1 MKTSDLACLT
11 ALAAL
16 WGASYLF
23 MRMCAGEFGALALA
37 GARAAIA
44 AVVLMPLLATARDGG
59 VRALRRHWKP
69 VLLVGVTN
77 SALPF
82 VLFALA
88 ALGINASLSAIFNA
102 ATPLYAAVIGRVW
115 LGEAIG
121 RMRAAGL
128 ALGFCG
134 VLWLVAEGASFKPGA
149 SAVATGWAV
158 LACVAATMLYAFS
171 AHFSKRY
178 LAAVPPLAVA
188 AGSQLAAA
196 LVLAPA
202 ALALHPHALPSA
214 RAWGALLCLGVGCT
228 ALAYVLFFRLIARV
242 GAARTMAVPFLVPAF
257 GVLWGVLFLGE
268 TLTSAMAAGSALIVL
283 GTALAT
289 GMISLARPPEPRPP
303 PRPGA
308 RPGAN
313 SRGPYKP

>member
-1 MKTSDLACLT
+1 MKKSDLASLT

-23 MRMCAGEFGALALA
+23 MRVGAGEFGALTLA

-44 AVVLMPLLATARDGG
+44 AVLLMLLLASDL
-59 VRALRRHWKP
+59 RALRRHWKP

-121 RMRAAGL
+121 RTRAAGL

-149 SAVATGWAV
+149 SAVTTGWAV

-188 AGSQLAAA
+188 AGSQ
-196 LVLAPA
+196 VGVGTPTEMTAPA
-202 ALALHPHALPSA
+202 RHLQ
-214 RAWGALLCLGVGCT
+214 RQLL
-228 ALAYVLFFRLIARV
+228 RLSGPEFDRV
-242 GAARTMAVPFLVPAF
+242 FLK
-257 GVLWGVLFLGE
+257 
-268 TLTSAMAAGSALIVL
+268 ALIKDHRKAIAKYEEQRRSGEAVTRKLAEDVL
-283 GTALAT
+283 PHLSQHLQVAL
-289 GMISLARPPEPRPP
+289 SLQS
-303 PRPGA
+303 G
-308 RPGAN
+308 G
-313 SRGPYKP
+313 

>member
-1 MKTSDLACLT
+1 MMKKTDLACLT
-11 ALAAL
+11 VLAAL

-23 MRMCAGEFGALALA
+23 MRVCAGEFGAMTLA

-44 AVVLMPLLATARDGG
+44 AALLLPLLAGDW
-59 VRALRRHWKP
+59 RALRRHWKP
-69 VLLVGVTN
+69 VLLVGLTN

-121 RMRAAGL
+121 RTRAAGL

-134 VLWLVAEGASFKPGA
+134 VVWLAADGAGFKPG
-149 SAVATGWAV
+149 ATGWAV

-178 LAAVPPLAVA
+178 LAAVSPLAVA

-202 ALALHPHALPSA
+202 ALALHPATVPSA
-214 RAWGALLCLGVGCT
+214 RAWGALLCLGALCT

-242 GAARTMAVPFLVPAF
+242 GAAKTMAVPFLVPAF

-268 TLTSAMAAGSALIVL
+268 TLTQAMAAGSALIVL

-289 GMISLARPPEPRPP
+289 GLIDPARPLR
-303 PRPGA
+303 A
-308 RPGAN
+308 W
-313 SRGPYKP
+313 S

>member
-1 MKTSDLACLT
+1 MKKIDLASLT

-23 MRMCAGEFGALALA
+23 MRMGAFEFGAATMA
-37 GARAAIA
+37 GARAAIGA
-44 AVVLMPLLATARDGG
+44 ALLLPLLTATRDGG
-59 VRALRRHWKP
+59 ARALLRHWKP

-134 VLWLVAEGASFKPGA
+134 VLWLVADGASFKPGA

-178 LAAVPPLAVA
+178 LAGVPPLAVA

-202 ALALHPHALPSA
+202 ALALHPHAMPSA

-242 GAARTMAVPFLVPAF
+242 GAAKTMAVPFLVPAF

-268 TLTSAMAAGSALIVL
+268 TFTPAMAAGSVLIVL

-289 GMISLARPPEPRPP
+289 GVVSLGRPRAAHPL

-308 RPGAN
+308 RPDAN
-313 SRGPYKP
+313 

>member
-1 MKTSDLACLT
+1 MMKKSDLACLT

-23 MRMCAGEFGALALA
+23 MRVCAGEFGAITLA
-37 GARAAIA
+37 GARAVIA
-44 AVVLMPLLATARDGG
+44 AALLLPLLGG
-59 VRALRRHWKP
+59 DWSVLRRHWKP
-69 VLLVGVTN
+69 VLLVGLTN

-121 RMRAAGL
+121 RTRAAGL

-202 ALALHPHALPSA
+202 ALVLHPHAMPSA

-242 GAARTMAVPFLVPAF
+242 GAAKTMAVPFLVPAF
-257 GVLWGVLFLGE
+257 GVLWGVLFLAE
-268 TLTSAMAAGSALIVL
+268 TFTAAMAAGSALIVL

-289 GMISLARPPEPRPP
+289 GLINPGRRPAARPL

-308 RPGAN
+308 RPDAH
-313 SRGPYKP
+313 

>member
-1 MKTSDLACLT
+1 
-11 ALAAL
+11 
-16 WGASYLF
+16 
-23 MRMCAGEFGALALA
+23 MRVCAGAFGAMTLA

-44 AVVLMPLLATARDGG
+44 AALLLPLLGG
-59 VRALRRHWKP
+59 DWRVLRVHWKP
-69 VLLVGVTN
+69 VLLVGLTN

-134 VLWLVAEGASFKPGA
+134 VVWLAADGVGFKPG
-149 SAVATGWAV
+149 ATGWAV

-178 LAAVPPLAVA
+178 LATVPPLAVA

-196 LVLAPA
+196 LMLAPA
-202 ALALHPHALPSA
+202 AMALHPATLPSA
-214 RAWGALLCLGVGCT
+214 RAWGALLCLGALCT

-242 GAARTMAVPFLVPAF
+242 GAAKTMAVPFLVPAF
-257 GVLWGVLFLGE
+257 GVLWGVLFLDEPFTG
-268 TLTSAMAAGSALIVL
+268 AMAAGSALIVL

-289 GMISLARPPEPRPP
+289 GLINPARPRAPHPLPQ
-303 PRPGA
+303 PGV
-308 RPGAN
+308 RQDAN
-313 SRGPYKP
+313 

>member
-1 MKTSDLACLT
+1 MKKSDLASLT

-23 MRMCAGEFGALALA
+23 MRMCAGEFGAMTLA

-44 AVVLMPLLATARDGG
+44 AVLLLPLLAGDAG
-59 VRALRRHWKP
+59 ALRRHWKP
-69 VLLVGVTN
+69 LLLVGVTN

-88 ALGINASLSAIFNA
+88 AQGINASLSAIFNA

-121 RMRAAGL
+121 RVRAAGL

-134 VLWLVAEGASFKPGA
+134 VLWLVAEGASFRPGA
-149 SAVATGWAV
+149 SAVTTGWAV

-196 LVLAPA
+196 LVLAPS

-214 RAWGALLCLGVGCT
+214 RSWVALLCLGVGCT

-242 GAARTMAVPFLVPAF
+242 GAAKTMAVPFLVPAF

-268 TLTSAMAAGSALIVL
+268 TFTTAMAAGSALIVL

-289 GMISLARPPEPRPP
+289 GVINPARQRAAHPL

-308 RPGAN
+308 RPDAN
-313 SRGPYKP
+313 

>member
-1 MKTSDLACLT
+1 MKKSDLASLT

-23 MRMCAGEFGALALA
+23 MRICAGEFGALTMA

-44 AVVLMPLLATARDGG
+44 AVLLMPLLAGDLS
-59 VRALRRHWKP
+59 ALRRHWKP

-115 LGEAIG
+115 LGETIG
-121 RMRAAGL
+121 RTRAAGL

-134 VLWLVAEGASFKPGA
+134 VLWLVAEGASFKAGA
-149 SAVATGWAV
+149 SAVTTGWAV
-158 LACVAATMLYAFS
+158 LACMAATMLYAFS

-202 ALALHPHALPSA
+202 ALALHPHAMPSV

-242 GAARTMAVPFLVPAF
+242 GAAKTMAVPFLVPAF
-257 GVLWGVLFLGE
+257 GVLWGVLFLAE
-268 TLTSAMAAGSALIVL
+268 TFTAAMAAGSALIVL

-289 GMISLARPPEPRPP
+289 GLINPARRPAARPLPQ
-303 PRPGA
+303 PGA
-308 RPGAN
+308 RPDAN
-313 SRGPYKP
+313 

>member
-1 MKTSDLACLT
+1 MKKSDLACLT

-23 MRMCAGEFGALALA
+23 MRVCAGEFGAMTLA

-44 AVVLMPLLATARDGG
+44 AALLLPLLAGDRS
-59 VRALRRHWKP
+59 ALRRHWKP
-69 VLLVGVTN
+69 VLLVGLTN

-115 LGEAIG
+115 LGEPIG
-121 RMRAAGL
+121 RTRAAGL
-128 ALGFCG
+128 VLGFCG
-134 VLWLVAEGASFKPGA
+134 VVWLVADNAGFKAGP
-149 SAVATGWAV
+149 TGWAV
-158 LACVAATMLYAFS
+158 AACVAATMLYAFS

-202 ALALHPHALPSA
+202 AVALHPATAPSA
-214 RAWGALLCLGVGCT
+214 RAWGALLCLGALCT

-242 GAARTMAVPFLVPAF
+242 GAAKTMAVPFLVPAF

-268 TLTSAMAAGSALIVL
+268 TLTRSMAAGSVLIVL

-289 GMISLARPPEPRPP
+289 GLVNPARPPAAHPLPRH
-303 PRPGA
+303 GA
-308 RPGAN
+308 RRDAN
-313 SRGPYKP
+313 

>member
-1 MKTSDLACLT
+1 MKKSDVACLT

-23 MRMCAGEFGALALA
+23 MRVGAGEFGAMTLA

-44 AVVLMPLLATARDGG
+44 AVLLLPLLAGDWR
-59 VRALRRHWKP
+59 VLRRHWKP
-69 VLLVGVTN
+69 VLAVGLTN

-115 LGEAIG
+115 LGETIG
-121 RMRAAGL
+121 RTRAAGL

-134 VLWLVAEGASFKPGA
+134 VVWLVADNAGFKPGA
-149 SAVATGWAV
+149 TGWSV
-158 LACVAATMLYAFS
+158 PACVAATMLYAFS

-188 AGSQLAAA
+188 GGSQLAAA

-202 ALALHPHALPSA
+202 ALALHPATLPSA
-214 RAWGALLCLGVGCT
+214 RAWGALLCLGALCT

-242 GAARTMAVPFLVPAF
+242 GAAKTMAVPFLVPAF

-268 TLTSAMAAGSALIVL
+268 TFTHAMAAGSALVVL

-289 GMISLARPPEPRPP
+289 GLINPARPRAAHPLPQ
-303 PRPGA
+303 PGA
-308 RPGAN
+308 RPDAN
-313 SRGPYKP
+313 

>member
-1 MKTSDLACLT
+1 MKKSDLACLT

-23 MRMCAGEFGALALA
+23 MRVGVGEFGALTLA

-44 AVVLMPLLATARDGG
+44 AVLLMPLLGG
-59 VRALRRHWKP
+59 ELNALRRHWKP

-121 RMRAAGL
+121 RTRAAGL

-134 VLWLVAEGASFKPGA
+134 VVWLVAEGASFQPGA
-149 SAVATGWAV
+149 SAVTTGWAV

-242 GAARTMAVPFLVPAF
+242 GAAKTMAVPFLVPAF
-257 GVLWGVLFLGE
+257 GVLWGVLFLAE
-268 TLTSAMAAGSALIVL
+268 TVTISMAAGSALIVL

-289 GMISLARPPEPRPP
+289 GLINPARPPATRPLP
-303 PRPGA
+303 QPGA
-308 RPGAN
+308 RPDAN
-313 SRGPYKP
+313 

>member
-1 MKTSDLACLT
+1 MKKSDLACLT

-23 MRMCAGEFGALALA
+23 MRMCAGEFGALTLA

-44 AVVLMPLLATARDGG
+44 AVLLLPLLAGDAG
-59 VRALRRHWKP
+59 ALRRHWKP

-121 RMRAAGL
+121 RVRAAGL

-149 SAVATGWAV
+149 SAVTTGWAV

-178 LAAVPPLAVA
+178 LAAVPPLAAA

-202 ALALHPHALPSA
+202 ALALHPHASPSS
-214 RAWGALLCLGVGCT
+214 RSWVALLCLGVGCT

-242 GAARTMAVPFLVPAF
+242 GAAKTMAVPFLVPAF

-268 TLTSAMAAGSALIVL
+268 TFTTAMAAGSALIVL

-289 GMISLARPPEPRPP
+289 GVINPARRRAAHPL

-308 RPGAN
+308 RPDAN
-313 SRGPYKP
+313 

>member
-1 MKTSDLACLT
+1 MKTSDLASLS

-23 MRMCAGEFGALALA
+23 MRVGAGEFGALTLA

-44 AVVLMPLLATARDGG
+44 AALLMLLLAGDLS
-59 VRALRRHWKP
+59 ALRRHWKP

-134 VLWLVAEGASFKPGA
+134 VLWLVAEGASLKPGA
-149 SAVATGWAV
+149 SAVTTGWAV

-196 LVLAPA
+196 LVLAPV
-202 ALALHPHALPSA
+202 ALALHPHAMPSA

-242 GAARTMAVPFLVPAF
+242 GAAKTMAVPFLVPAF
-257 GVLWGVLFLGE
+257 GVLWGVLFLAE
-268 TLTSAMAAGSALIVL
+268 TFTAAMAAGSALIVL

-289 GMISLARPPEPRPP
+289 GLINPARPD
-303 PRPGA
+303 
-308 RPGAN
+308 AN
-313 SRGPYKP
+313 

>member
-1 MKTSDLACLT
+1 MMKKSDLACLT

-23 MRMCAGEFGALALA
+23 MRVCAGEFGAITLA

-44 AVVLMPLLATARDGG
+44 AALLLPLLAGDWS
-59 VRALRRHWKP
+59 ALRRHWKP
-69 VLLVGVTN
+69 VLLVGLTN

-115 LGEAIG
+115 LGEPIG
-121 RMRAAGL
+121 RTRAAGL

-134 VLWLVAEGASFKPGA
+134 VVWLAADNASFKPG
-149 SAVATGWAV
+149 ATGWAV

-178 LAAVPPLAVA
+178 LATVPPLAVA

-202 ALALHPHALPSA
+202 ALVLHPATAPSA
-214 RAWGALLCLGVGCT
+214 RAWGALLCLGALCT

-268 TLTSAMAAGSALIVL
+268 TFTKAMAAGSALIVL

-289 GMISLARPPEPRPP
+289 GLVNPARRRAAHPLPQ
-303 PRPGA
+303 PGA
-308 RPGAN
+308 RPDAN
-313 SRGPYKP
+313 

>member
-1 MKTSDLACLT
+1 MKKSDLACLT

-23 MRMCAGEFGALALA
+23 MRVGVGEFGALTLA

-44 AVVLMPLLATARDGG
+44 AVLLMPLLGRELNT
-59 VRALRRHWKP
+59 LRRHWKP

-115 LGEAIG
+115 LGEPIG

-134 VLWLVAEGASFKPGA
+134 VVWLVAEGASFQPGA
-149 SAVATGWAV
+149 SAVTTGWAV

-242 GAARTMAVPFLVPAF
+242 GAAKTMAVPFLVPAF
-257 GVLWGVLFLGE
+257 GVLWGVLFLAE
-268 TLTSAMAAGSALIVL
+268 TVTVAMAAGSALIVL

-289 GMISLARPPEPRPP
+289 GLINPARPPATRPLP
-303 PRPGA
+303 QPGA
-308 RPGAN
+308 RPDAN
-313 SRGPYKP
+313 

>member
-1 MKTSDLACLT
+1 MKKIDLASLT

-23 MRMCAGEFGALALA
+23 MRMGAADFGAATMA
-37 GARAAIA
+37 GARAAIGA
-44 AVVLMPLLATARDGG
+44 ALLVPLLAASRDGG
-59 VRALRRHWKP
+59 ARALLRHWKP

-134 VLWLVAEGASFKPGA
+134 VLWLVADGASFKPGA

-202 ALALHPHALPSA
+202 ALALHPHASPSA

-242 GAARTMAVPFLVPAF
+242 GAAKTMAVPFLVPAF

-268 TLTSAMAAGSALIVL
+268 TFTPAMAAGSALIVL

-289 GMISLARPPEPRPP
+289 GVIHLGRPRAAHPLPQ
-303 PRPGA
+303 PGA
-308 RPGAN
+308 RPDAN
-313 SRGPYKP
+313 

>member
-1 MKTSDLACLT
+1 MMKKSDLACLT

-23 MRMCAGEFGALALA
+23 MRVCAGEFGAMTLA

-44 AVVLMPLLATARDGG
+44 AALLLPLLAGDWS
-59 VRALRRHWKP
+59 ALRRHWKP
-69 VLLVGVTN
+69 VLLVGLTN

-115 LGEAIG
+115 LGEPIG
-121 RMRAAGL
+121 RTRAAGL

-134 VLWLVAEGASFKPGA
+134 VVWLAADNASFKPG
-149 SAVATGWAV
+149 ATGWAV

-178 LAAVPPLAVA
+178 LATVPPLAVA

-202 ALALHPHALPSA
+202 ALVLHPATAPSA
-214 RAWGALLCLGVGCT
+214 RAWGALLCLGALCT

-268 TLTSAMAAGSALIVL
+268 TFTKAMAAGSALIVL

-289 GMISLARPPEPRPP
+289 GLVNPARPRAAHPLPQ
-303 PRPGA
+303 PGA
-308 RPGAN
+308 RPDAN
-313 SRGPYKP
+313 

>member
-1 MKTSDLACLT
+1 MMKKSDLACLT

-23 MRMCAGEFGALALA
+23 MRVCAGEFGAMTLA

-44 AVVLMPLLATARDGG
+44 AALLLPLLAGDW
-59 VRALRRHWKP
+59 RALRRHWKP
-69 VLLVGVTN
+69 VLLVGLTN

-115 LGEAIG
+115 LGEPIG
-121 RMRAAGL
+121 RTRAAGL

-134 VLWLVAEGASFKPGA
+134 VVWLAADGAGFKPG
-149 SAVATGWAV
+149 ATGWAV

-178 LAAVPPLAVA
+178 LASVPPLAVA

-196 LVLAPA
+196 LMLAPA
-202 ALALHPHALPSA
+202 ATVLHPATLPSA
-214 RAWGALLCLGVGCT
+214 RAWGVLLCLGALCT

-242 GAARTMAVPFLVPAF
+242 GAAKTMAVPFLVPAF
-257 GVLWGVLFLGE
+257 GVLWGVLFLDE
-268 TLTSAMAAGSALIVL
+268 SLTTAMAAGSALIVL

-289 GMISLARPPEPRPP
+289 GLINPARPPAVHPL

-308 RPGAN
+308 RPDAN
-313 SRGPYKP
+313 

>member
-1 MKTSDLACLT
+1 MMKKSDLACLT

-23 MRMCAGEFGALALA
+23 MRVCAGEFGAMTLA

-44 AVVLMPLLATARDGG
+44 AALLLPLLAGDRN
-59 VRALRRHWKP
+59 VLRRHWKP
-69 VLLVGVTN
+69 VLLVGLTN

-115 LGEAIG
+115 LGETIG
-121 RMRAAGL
+121 RTRAAGL

-134 VLWLVAEGASFKPGA
+134 VVWLAADNAGFKPGA
-149 SAVATGWAV
+149 SGWAV

-178 LAAVPPLAVA
+178 LAGVPPLAVA

-202 ALALHPHALPSA
+202 ALALQPAALPSA
-214 RAWGALLCLGVGCT
+214 RAWGALLCLGALCT

-242 GAARTMAVPFLVPAF
+242 GAAKTMAVPFLVPAF
-257 GVLWGVLFLGE
+257 GVLWGVLFLDE
-268 TLTSAMAAGSALIVL
+268 TFTQAMAAGSALIVL

-289 GMISLARPPEPRPP
+289 GLISPARRRAAHPLPQ
-303 PRPGA
+303 PGA
-308 RPGAN
+308 RPDAN
-313 SRGPYKP
+313 